1 MIWLNLLKNRCPACN
16 SPLEAHLT
24 VGDFIVCSAPRCSF
38 KVTGSR
44 MEEIVAN
51 MADGL
56 VNPLTSNQEDKDYW
70 ES

>member
-24 VGDFIVCSAPRCSF
+24 VGDFIVC
-38 KVTGSR
+38 
-44 MEEIVAN
+44 
-51 MADGL
+51 L